1 MSKTIKQIADELG
14 VSKQAVQKRIAREPL
29 CTSLQPYI
37 YTKDNVKYIEVVGEN
52 LVKAAFSKSGIDNVH
67 IDKGIDKSIDK
78 ISLEKLVKYLEKEN
92 ERLLDE
98 VAELKLQ
105 LAEER
110 EQNRQNAA
118 ELRSLS
124 ATVGNSL
131 QQLTAGQTADKQKL
145 LVDTMQQAI
154 IQEPP
159 PKRWQLWKRRKGS

>member
-1 MSKTIKQIADELG
+1 MNERKHLTVKEVAEITGLTRQAIYKRMNKDFQPFVIELNGQKYLKSEVLARLNLTLPSTKVDSKGSTD
-14 VSKQAVQKRIAREPL
+14 
-29 CTSLQPYI
+29 
-37 YTKDNVKYIEVVGEN
+37 
-52 LVKAAFSKSGIDNVH
+52 
-67 IDKGIDKSIDK
+67 
-78 ISLEKLVKYLEKEN
+78 SLEKLVKYLEKEN

-98 VAELKLQ
+98 VSELKRQ

-131 QQLTAGQTADKQKL
+131 QQLTAGQAADKQKL

-154 IQEPP
+154 VQEQP
-159 PKRWQLWKRRKGS
+159 PKRHWWNRRKE

>member
-1 MSKTIKQIADELG
+1 MNERKHLTVKEVAEITGLTRQAIYKRMSKDFQPFVIELNG
-14 VSKQAVQKRIAREPL
+14 QKYLKSEVLARLNLTLP
-29 CTSLQPYI
+29 S
-37 YTKDNVKYIEVVGEN
+37 TKVDSNGGTG
-52 LVKAAFSKSGIDNVH
+52 S
-67 IDKGIDKSIDK
+67 
-78 ISLEKLVKYLEKEN
+78 LEKEN

-98 VAELKLQ
+98 VSELKRQ

-131 QQLTAGQTADKQKL
+131 QQLTQGQNADKQKL

-159 PKRWQLWKRRKGS
+159 PKRHFWNRRKG

>member
-1 MSKTIKQIADELG
+1 MSERKNLTVKEVAEITGLTRQAIYKRMNKDFQPFVIELNG
-14 VSKQAVQKRIAREPL
+14 QKYLKSEVLARLNLTLP
-29 CTSLQPYI
+29 S
-37 YTKDNVKYIEVVGEN
+37 TKVDSNG
-52 LVKAAFSKSGIDNVH
+52 GT
-67 IDKGIDKSIDK
+67 G
-78 ISLEKLVKYLEKEN
+78 SLEKLVEHLEKEN

-98 VAELKLQ
+98 VSELKRQ

-131 QQLTAGQTADKQKL
+131 QQLTQGQNADKQKL

-159 PKRWQLWKRRKGS
+159 PKRHFWNRRKG

>member
-1 MSKTIKQIADELG
+1 MNERKHLTVKEVAEITGLTRQAIYKRMNKDFQPFVIELNG
-14 VSKQAVQKRIAREPL
+14 QKYLKSEVLARLNLTLP
-29 CTSLQPYI
+29 S
-37 YTKDNVKYIEVVGEN
+37 TKVDN
-52 LVKAAFSKSGIDNVH
+52 
-67 IDKGIDKSIDK
+67 KGSTD
-78 ISLEKLVKYLEKEN
+78 SLEKLVEHLEKEN
-92 ERLLDE
+92 ERLLAE
-98 VAELKLQ
+98 VTELKQQ

-154 IQEPP
+154 VQEQP
-159 PKRWQLWKRRKGS
+159 PKRHWWNKRKE